1 MLDASAA
8 VRCGQSTGSG
18 RLPVFPLCAK
28 DRKRSVAQ
36 MVVGAELAMMLQ
48 ADLLTFQ
55 HSGLDR
61 LGDRTEKLR
70 TRYATIDHPVA
81 REVIDCLSGGYAITG
96 EMSQTQ

>member
-8 VRCGQSTGSG
+8 VRCGQSAGSG

-28 DRKRSVAQ
+28 DRQRSVAQ
-36 MVVGAELAMMLQ
+36 MVVWAEPAALLQ
-48 ADLLTFQ
+48 ADLLTLQ
-55 HSGLDR
+55 HSGLDHICE
-61 LGDRTEKLR
+61 LVKEQR
-70 TRYATIDHPVA
+70 TRYATIDHPAA